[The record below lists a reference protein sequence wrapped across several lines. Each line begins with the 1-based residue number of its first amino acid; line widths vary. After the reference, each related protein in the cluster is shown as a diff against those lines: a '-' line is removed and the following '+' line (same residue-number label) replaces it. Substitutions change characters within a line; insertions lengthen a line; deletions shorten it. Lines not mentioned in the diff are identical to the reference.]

1 MSATDDA
8 LFETMLR
15 VENKDIF
22 VDLKKNKG
30 GVYLKISE
38 RNGSGRNTVLIPA
51 SGIPRLKGVLDDV
64 LKISSKSK
72 TVSRERKQRV
82 AGDPE
87 IVSRSVYV
95 TGLSWDTV
103 DEELAEYFKQAGE
116 VVNAVVLRQRRG
128 GPSRSSMGCG
138 VVEMATVE
146 AAQHAVTTLNETE
159 FKGRSI
165 RCREDRTPG
174 EEPEDEADESGAVA
188 AGGGGPVGLTSSP
201 GTRPP
206 RRAAQGKVPEPRKVF
221 VTSLTWDTT
230 ESDMIAHFGQV
241 GPVVSAEILSTKKGR
256 SMGSGIVEFQ
266 DEASVPIA
274 VSRLSG
280 QDFKGRTIAVRQ
292 YFQ

>member
-128 GPSRSSMGCG
+128 GSSRSSMGCG
-138 VVEMATVE
+138 VVEMVTVE
-146 AAQHAVTTLNETE
+146 AAQHAVATLNETE

-165 RCREDRTPG
+165 RCREDRSPG
-174 EEPEDEADESGAVA
+174 DEQEDDGEIS
-188 AGGGGPVGLTSSP
+188 GGGGGGEVVAGPSTLNA
-201 GTRPP
+201 RPP
-206 RRAAQGKVPEPRKVF
+206 TRRPSQGKVPEPKKVF

-256 SMGSGIVEFQ
+256 SMGSGIVEFH
-266 DEASVPIA
+266 DETSVALA
-274 VSRLSG
+274 VTQFSG